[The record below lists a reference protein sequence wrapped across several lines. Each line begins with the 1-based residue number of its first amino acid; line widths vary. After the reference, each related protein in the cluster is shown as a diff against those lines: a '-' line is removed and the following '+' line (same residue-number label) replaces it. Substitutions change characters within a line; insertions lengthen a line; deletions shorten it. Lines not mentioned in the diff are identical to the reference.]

1 MKELQRLVRS
11 FIFLLPRRRKEF
23 EDFGVDFEFYLCF
36 PQEIRK
42 LEYFELDLFLD
53 VPCFASSKWRGEKIP
68 TMKVAFLVPSVL
80 LAIFVVV
87 LLHYLL
93 DFFFFNVFKTKAHS
107 FPPGPWA
114 WPVVGNLFQLGEFPH
129 QTLARLAQRYGPLM
143 HLRFGPM
150 HTMVVSSPAMAKEF
164 LKTHDHLFQDRQLF
178 LSTEILNDNCSIATS
193 SGAYWRHLR
202 KICLTELFSPKRLQS
217 FQAMRSKELN
227 STMKSIR
234 IQAGEG
240 KLLDLNFQLTSL
252 TSNIMTQALFRKR
265 L

>member
-1 MKELQRLVRS
+1 
-11 FIFLLPRRRKEF
+11 LLPRRRKEF
-23 EDFGVDFEFYLCF
+23 EDFGVDFEFYLCL
-36 PQEIRK
+36 PQEISK

-53 VPCFASSKWRGEKIP
+53 VPRFASSKWRGEENFP

-93 DFFFFNVFKTKAHS
+93 DFFFFNGFRTKARC
-107 FPPGPWA
+107 FPPGPWP
-114 WPVVGNLFQLGEFPH
+114 WPVVGNLFQLGESPH

-143 HLRFGPM
+143 HLHFGPM

-164 LKTHDHLFQDRQLF
+164 LKTHDHLFQYRQSF
-178 LSTEILNDNCSIATS
+178 ISTEILNDNCSIGTS

-217 FQAMRSKELN
+217 FQAMRSKELS
-227 STMKSIR
+227 STIKSIR
-234 IQAGEG
+234 IQAAEG
-240 KLLDLNFQLTSL
+240 KLVDLNFQLTSL
-252 TSNIMTQALFRKR
+252 TSNIMTQTLFRKR

>member
-1 MKELQRLVRS
+1 LKELQRLVRS

-252 TSNIMTQALFRKR
+252 TSNIMTQTLFRKR

>member
-1 MKELQRLVRS
+1 LKELQRLVRS

>member
-1 MKELQRLVRS
+1 
-11 FIFLLPRRRKEF
+11 LLPRRRKEF
-23 EDFGVDFEFYLCF
+23 EDFGVHFEFYLCF

-53 VPCFASSKWRGEKIP
+53 VPRFPSSKWRGENFP

-93 DFFFFNVFKTKAHS
+93 DFFFFFNVFRTKAHC
-107 FPPGPWA
+107 FPPGPWP
-114 WPVVGNLFQLGEFPH
+114 WPVVGNLLQLGEFPH

-164 LKTHDHLFQDRQLF
+164 LKTHDHLFQYRQSF
-178 LSTEILNDNCSIATS
+178 ISTEILNDNCSIGTS

-217 FQAMRSKELN
+217 FQAMRSKELS

-234 IQAGEG
+234 IQAGED
-240 KLLDLNFQLTSL
+240 KLVDLNFQLTSL
-252 TSNIMTQALFRKR
+252 NSNIMTQTLFRKR